1 MGTLIGGVESLDG
14 GVKSLEG
21 GVGAQGAKVGVV
33 APVGRWGALGH

>member
-21 GVGAQGAKVGVV
+21 GVGALGGGGVV
-33 APVGRWGALGH
+33 APVGRWGSLGH